1 MRMTIALSLLMTQFL
16 TQVHAH
22 WEEFARSTDGDMA
35 HYYDATKLVRDQTTF
50 KVPIKVEY
58 KSPVVAL
65 NGELVVAS
73 GLMHYE
79 FDCTSKSVRVLSI
92 EGFTMPNLKGDIS
105 LTSRDLPAS
114 RHDHLKRWTSYE
126 DEHHYRPVVERF
138 CS

>member
-1 MRMTIALSLLMTQFL
+1 M
-16 TQVHAH
+16 
-22 WEEFARSTDGDMA
+22 D
-35 HYYDATKLVRDQTTF
+35 
-50 KVPIKVEY
+50 
-58 KSPVVAL
+58 SPVFKL
-65 NGELVVAS
+65 NGDLVVAS
-73 GLMHYE
+73 GLMHYG

-92 EGFTMPNLKGDIS
+92 EGFTIPNLKGDIS